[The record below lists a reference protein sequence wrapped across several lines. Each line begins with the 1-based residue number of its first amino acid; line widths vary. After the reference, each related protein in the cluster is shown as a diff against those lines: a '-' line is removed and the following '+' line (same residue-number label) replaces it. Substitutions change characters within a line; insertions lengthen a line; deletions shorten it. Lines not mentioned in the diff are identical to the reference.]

1 MRDFTSQET
10 GNHTSKNIEKSKMA
24 DNEAF
29 VPGDEILN
37 LSSPPKPTRII
48 EVERKI
54 TPQRNEFVQSTSSLP
69 ALAGEVAVAQKNQVL
84 RLEKRVEFLGKLRVL
99 RNIFLDSFIKKFV
112 TTYLVL
118 FLFLQVEHREGRI
131 EKCFFSSGFAVFS
144 NKKVWKNFEKK
155 CIFSL
160 TFEGQSWKTCASNF
174 TEVKLA
180 WRWYPSQSKE
190 LWSVKKRYGSF
201 VNFKCKRIHFL
212 ARRRNIRLPTSLRI
226 FFWINVQASRDNLV

>member
-1 MRDFTSQET
+1 
-10 GNHTSKNIEKSKMA
+10 MA
-24 DNEAF
+24 ENEAF

-54 TPQRNEFVQSTSSLP
+54 TPQHNEFVQSTSSLP

-144 NKKVWKNFEKK
+144 NKNNKKV
-155 CIFSL
+155 
-160 TFEGQSWKTCASNF
+160 
-174 TEVKLA
+174 
-180 WRWYPSQSKE
+180 
-190 LWSVKKRYGSF
+190 
-201 VNFKCKRIHFL
+201 
-212 ARRRNIRLPTSLRI
+212 
-226 FFWINVQASRDNLV
+226 